1 MPRITHGANRR
12 SKKPPTPPAPSQ
24 VVEISTR
31 DVPPSGVTVKLVTR
45 LEFVSDSVRT
55 RPGSGS
61 ATSIRYSR
69 LRPPA
74 VILKRGPPAVILKRV
89 TVPAPTP
96 PDSTSK
102 FENAGGKKRG

>member
-12 SKKPPTPPAPSQ
+12 SKKPPAPPAPSQ

-74 VILKRGPPAVILKRV
+74 VILKRG